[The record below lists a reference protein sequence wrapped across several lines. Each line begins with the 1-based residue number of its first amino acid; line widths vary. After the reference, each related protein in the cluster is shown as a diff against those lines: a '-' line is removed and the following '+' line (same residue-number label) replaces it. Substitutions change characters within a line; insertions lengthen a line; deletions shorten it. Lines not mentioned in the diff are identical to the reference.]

1 MPVLR
6 LGRHHG
12 GEFVYPR
19 LREGLDA
26 IEAGALLAA
35 RIDRSDATHA
45 DIGPCRCLVLVRDA
59 GCKERTLQLGR
70 ERSGTR
76 GNECAPCA
84 QVDLNARTGNIPVC
98 K

>member
-1 MPVLR
+1 MLGPRARQALGVKILHIHALHHVPVLR

-26 IEAGALLAA
+26 IEAGALLAI

-45 DIGPCRCLVLVRDA
+45 DIGPC
-59 GCKERTLQLGR
+59 G
-70 ERSGTR
+70 
-76 GNECAPCA
+76 
-84 QVDLNARTGNIPVC
+84 
-98 K
+98 